1 MQILKFERI
10 KNVGQIKDYTA
21 SGDVAFKKFN
31 TIYGENAVG
40 KTTLATI
47 FRALKTGDVT
57 AVGLKKTLGVPE
69 PVEQEVQVKVNDG
82 ERERVFLYKTPNNW
96 QAHKIPE
103 IEIFDAYFVE
113 KNILSGW
120 QCSTEHQKNLPTL
133 ILGEEGIKQAI
144 DLERYKKELN
154 ETIPGAENRI
164 KDEIIKQNSDFFKA
178 PFGRTRAD
186 EFLKKFYN
194 MPKPDDGY
202 DYDKHIEE
210 TKNRIKILEALSNNP
225 ERQPFKKLTV
235 PEFDKDYF
243 VNQILH
249 KTLETLSKDA
259 ETKVKEHAHN
269 FGMPNASWL
278 VQGRQFLGDKEVC
291 PFCGQSTSNIDL
303 VSSYKAYFSEEYRN
317 FANSLKAYNG
327 LDVFEEN
334 RVTEL
339 VNSILMNAEIRRA
352 FNGGITDNWP
362 KIRIDE
368 LKASYEEL
376 LGILKSAYDKK
387 KSAVLERVDLP
398 EVFDASFLRFSA
410 LVEQFKAYNIA
421 IEDTNAKLSGLN
433 PDDLEGERNRLLAI
447 NLQKSRYCVLNE
459 LAETEVRPL
468 IDKRQT
474 VATAYK
480 TLLESFRTNAT
491 EFKDKY
497 EASINEF
504 LEKFG
509 VNFRV
514 QITPANLRT
523 SKPSYDFGIII
534 DNCNDHVVAARPRT
548 SFDEE
553 LCMGNAL
560 SEGDKT
566 TLAFAFFLAQLNQS
580 ESDLSDKIIV
590 IDDPISSLD
599 KHRRLRTISI
609 IVGLLPKVSQL
620 FVVSHDEFFLKEC
633 FSHKSTG
640 NNSEKKSLQ
649 LFKDVDSARLINCD
663 LIELTKSAYVRNYDL
678 LVDYTRNPAKYDINT
693 IPNKIRAYLEGLL
706 RMMYPHEFIA
716 DETLGVYLGQIARTP
731 DHKLNRVLSELN
743 YLNDFGNIGSHD
755 SGQPPITNTETMVA
769 VKGALGMMDKLILN
783 NTSQRKEQAYAVTSV
798 DVPLKGWKR

>member
-21 SGDVAFKKFN
+21 SGDVTFKKFN

-47 FRALKTGDVT
+47 FRALKTGDAT

-69 PVEQEVQVKVNDG
+69 PVEQEVQVKVKDG
-82 ERERVFLYKTPNNW
+82 ERERVFPYKTPNNW
-96 QAHKIPE
+96 HAHKIPE

-133 ILGEEGIKQAI
+133 ILGEDGIKQAI
-144 DLERYKKELN
+144 KLEAYKKELN

-164 KDEIIKQNSDFFKA
+164 KGEILKQNPDFFRA
-178 PFGRTRAD
+178 PFSGAKAD

-194 MPKPDDGY
+194 IPKQDDGY

-210 TKNRIKILEALSNNP
+210 KNNRIKILEALLNNP

-243 VNQILH
+243 VNEILH

-259 ETKVKEHAHN
+259 EAKVKKHAHN

-278 VQGRQFLGDKEVC
+278 VQGRQFLGDKDVC

-317 FANSLKAYNG
+317 FANSLRAYNG

-334 RVTEL
+334 RVVEL

-362 KIRIDE
+362 EISIDE

-376 LGILKSAYDKK
+376 SGILKSAYDKK
-387 KSAVLERVDLP
+387 KSAVLDWVDLP
-398 EVFDASFLRFSA
+398 DVFDASFLRFSA

-433 PDDLEGERNRLLAI
+433 PDDLERERNQRLAI

-459 LAETEVRPL
+459 LAETEIRPL
-468 IDKRQT
+468 IDKRQAVT
-474 VATAYK
+474 TAYK
-480 TLLESFRTNAT
+480 TLQDSFRTNAT

-497 EASINEF
+497 ETSINEF

-509 VNFRV
+509 VNFRI
-514 QITPANLRT
+514 QITPPNLRT

-534 DNCNDHVVAARPRT
+534 DNCNDHIVAARPRT
-548 SFDEE
+548 SIDEE
-553 LCMGNAL
+553 LCIGNAL
-560 SEGDKT
+560 SEGDKS
-566 TLAFAFFLAQLNQS
+566 TLVFAFFLAKLKMDDS
-580 ESDLSDKIIV
+580 LSNKIV
-590 IDDPISSLD
+590 VVDDPISSLGSSR
-599 KHRRLRTISI
+599 KRKTIVEISK
-609 IVGLLPKVSQL
+609 LSTEVSQL
-620 FVVSHDEFFLKEC
+620 FVLSHDTLFLDKLLR
-633 FSHKSTG
+633 KMAG
-640 NNSEKKSLQ
+640 KEKKSL
-649 LFKDVDSARLINCD
+649 K
-663 LIELTKSAYVRNYDL
+663 LTKIENSSSIIEECNLNEIVKDRHLKAYDSIKQYSQMATHTDADKRQVVAN
-678 LVDYTRNPAKYDINT
+678 
-693 IPNKIRAYLEGLL
+693 IRIYLEGLL
-706 RMMYPHEFIA
+706 QSLYPAEFKHEKYLGDYCAIINSDPNHKLRDIKDTLEHLKDISSPEHHSSSEDA
-716 DETLGVYLGQIARTP
+716 PTDAETSQAVRETLGLVDFLLEPPKVKNVSPIAAKTVL
-731 DHKLNRVLSELN
+731 DTQLN
-743 YLNDFGNIGSHD
+743 
-755 SGQPPITNTETMVA
+755 M
-769 VKGALGMMDKLILN
+769 
-783 NTSQRKEQAYAVTSV
+783 
-798 DVPLKGWKR
+798 